1 MANRVGIW
9 GGAFDPIH
17 IGHLL
22 LAQEALEACRLDQI
36 VWVPY
41 GDPPHKA
48 GPVAS
53 AADRV
58 KMIELAIQGVAAFT
72 VSQSELERPGKS
84 YTARTLEQVFEYQQ
98 VVAKLLLLIGA
109 DNAVDFSGWIEPD
122 RVLELAD
129 IIVFSRPGI
138 SLDKVPAEYRAQM
151 KFLKTPLFEVSST
164 AVRNRLASGAS
175 IKFLVPDTVRQFIE
189 SNRLYL
195 ESGANG

>member
-1 MANRVGIW
+1 MVSRVGIW

-22 LAQEALEACRLDQI
+22 LAQEALVTCRLDRI

-41 GDPPHKA
+41 GDPSHKA

-53 AADRV
+53 AGDRV
-58 KMIELAIQGVAAFT
+58 RMIELAIQGVSAFT

-84 YTARTLEQVFEYQQ
+84 YTARTLERVREQVSLQDRLF
-98 VVAKLLLLIGA
+98 LLIGA
-109 DNAVDFSGWIEPD
+109 DNAVDFDSWLEPD

-129 IIVFSRPGI
+129 VIVFNRPGI
-138 SLDKVPAEYRAQM
+138 SLDKVPKKYRDQM
-151 KFLKTPLFEVSST
+151 KFLNTPLFEVSST
-164 AVRNRLASGAS
+164 AIRNRLSAGAS
-175 IKFLVPDTVRQFIE
+175 IQYLVPDTVRQFIE
-189 SNRLYL
+189 SNRLYF

>member
-1 MANRVGIW
+1 MASRVGIW

-22 LAQEALEACRLDQI
+22 LAQEALEACQLDRI

-58 KMIELAIQGVAAFT
+58 RMIELAIQGVAAFT
-72 VSQSELERPGKS
+72 VSQSEVERSGKS
-84 YTARTLEQVFEYQQ
+84 YTARTLERVREHASLHDRLF
-98 VVAKLLLLIGA
+98 LLIGA
-109 DNAVDFSGWIEPD
+109 DNAVDFNSWLEPD

-129 IIVFSRPGI
+129 VIVFRRRGI
-138 SLDKVPAEYRAQM
+138 SLDKVPITYRAQM
-151 KFLKTPLFEVSST
+151 KILNTPLFEVSST
-164 AVRNRLASGAS
+164 AIRNRLASGAS
-175 IKFLVPDTVRQFIE
+175 IQYWVPDSVRQFIE
-189 SNRLYL
+189 SNRLYF